1 MIEKVPRHIGII
13 MDGNRRFAKK
23 LMMKP
28 WMGHEWGA
36 QTVQK
41 VLDWA
46 KELGIHEVT
55 FYAFS
60 IQNFN
65 RPKEEFDYL
74 MNVFCKEFEGL
85 MKEEKLKELKEKGL
99 KINFIGRLH
108 MLPSNVLEGMNKLKE
123 LTSDNKPFIV
133 NFAMAYG
140 GREEVIDAVQKI
152 AESVQKGELN
162 ASKINEEVFAKY
174 LYLNSEPDMIIRT
187 GGEQRLSNF
196 LLWQGSYTELVFM
209 DKMWPEMTKEDF
221 VKAVSEYGL
230 RERRFGK

>member
-13 MDGNRRFAKK
+13 MDGNRRFAKR

-36 QTVQK
+36 RKIHQ
-41 VLDWA
+41 VLEWA
-46 KELGIHEVT
+46 KELGISEIT

-74 MNVFCKEFEGL
+74 MDIFCKEFDSL
-85 MKEEKLKELKEKGL
+85 MKEEKLKEMKEKGL
-99 KINFIGRLH
+99 RINFIGRLH
-108 MLPSNVLEGMNKLKE
+108 MFPEKVHERMKKLMEMTK
-123 LTSDNKPFIV
+123 DNKPNIV

-140 GREEVIDAVQKI
+140 GREEILDAVQKI
-152 AESVQKGELN
+152 SEAIQKGEQVKLD
-162 ASKINEEVFAKY
+162 EELFAKY
-174 LYLNSEPDMIIRT
+174 LYLNSDPDLIIRT
-187 GGEQRLSNF
+187 GGEQRISNF
-196 LLWQGSYTELVFM
+196 LLWQGSYTELVFL
-209 DKMWPEMTKEDF
+209 DKMWPELTKEDF

-230 RERRFGK
+230 RERRFGR

>member
-13 MDGNRRFAKK
+13 MDGNRRFAKR

-36 QTVQK
+36 QTVQN
-41 VLDWA
+41 VLGWA
-46 KELGIHEVT
+46 KEMGVLEIT

-74 MNVFCKEFEGL
+74 MNVFCKEFDGL
-85 MKEEKLKELKEKGL
+85 MKEEKLAEMKEKGL
-99 KINFIGRLH
+99 KVNFIGRLH
-108 MLPSNVLEGMNKLKE
+108 MLPALVQEKMKKLIE
-123 LTSDNKPFIV
+123 LTKNNSPFIV

-152 AESVQKGELN
+152 AESVQKGELT
-162 ASKINEEVFAKY
+162 ADKINEEVFAKY
-174 LYLNSEPDMIIRT
+174 LYLNSDPDLIIRT
-187 GGEQRLSNF
+187 GGEQRISNF
-196 LLWQGSYTELVFM
+196 LLWQGSYTELVFL

-221 VKAVSEYGL
+221 VKVVSEYNS
-230 RERRFGK
+230 RERRFGR